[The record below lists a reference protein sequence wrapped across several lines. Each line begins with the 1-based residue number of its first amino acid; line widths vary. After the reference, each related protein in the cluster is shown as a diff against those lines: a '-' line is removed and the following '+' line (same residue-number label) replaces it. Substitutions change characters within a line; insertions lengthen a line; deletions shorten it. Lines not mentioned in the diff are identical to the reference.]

1 MKKGVLLYCF
11 DTSET
16 KYHAILIRCVQ
27 LIKSNL
33 RLPITVVTDKETHKH
48 LGSIDS
54 VDYKFIEPEKG
65 NTKNGKQWHNADR
78 HMSYDLSPYETT
90 LVMDIDYFP
99 FTDNL
104 RRFMDTQ
111 YDFLVSKDAYDLSG
125 RSSFDMR
132 RYSMIDMV
140 WATVLVFR
148 KTEKAKKIFEM
159 VKYVKEY
166 YPYFNEIYR
175 IYSKN
180 FRNDYAFAI
189 ALNQIGGHSDYDII
203 SDSIATVPADAEI
216 LELNDKGAVIRWDN
230 KTILVQDQ
238 DLHFLN
244 KEIAYV

>member
-1 MKKGVLLYCF
+1 MQKGVLLYCF

-16 KYHAILIRCVQ
+16 KYHAILTRCVQ

-33 RLPITVVTDKETHKH
+33 QLPITVVTDKETHKH
-48 LGSIDS
+48 LGSLDS

-111 YDFLVSKDAYDLSG
+111 YDFLVAKDAYDLSG
-125 RSSFDMR
+125 RNSFDKR

-159 VKYVKEY
+159 VKDVKEF

-189 ALNQIGGHSDYDII
+189 ALEQINGFMEYATLPIQLPTLPPDCKILSI
-203 SDSIATVPADAEI
+203 SDEGLAWQGDGKIMHTV
-216 LELNDKGAVIRWDN
+216 G
-230 KTILVQDQ
+230 QDV
-238 DLHFLN
+238 HVLN
-244 KEIAYV
+244 KELADV